1 MNDNERRNK
10 IENIYNKLQ
19 LINDEIYNIK
29 EKNDE
34 NIYSK
39 KNRKNFE
46 DIKKEIEYIKKQ
58 KPIQAQTSQ
67 TTLKKQTQTSQT
79 TQPQKP
85 IQTQPQTQKQVG
97 KQIIQVSNKEKEVT
111 VKQSTSSNFMD
122 DVVFPMVGGGVFLV
136 FTLGFMLLT
145 GYDTKG
151 RKIVNK

>member
-1 MNDNERRNK
+1 MNDNERREK
-10 IENIYNKLQ
+10 IKNIYNKLK

-39 KNRKNFE
+39 KNRNNFE
-46 DIKKEIEYIKKQ
+46 DIKKQIEDIKKQ

-85 IQTQPQTQKQVG
+85 IQTQPQTQVG

-111 VKQSTSSNFMD
+111 VKQSTSSNFMKE
-122 DVVFPMVGGGVFLV
+122 VVVPMVGGGVFLV